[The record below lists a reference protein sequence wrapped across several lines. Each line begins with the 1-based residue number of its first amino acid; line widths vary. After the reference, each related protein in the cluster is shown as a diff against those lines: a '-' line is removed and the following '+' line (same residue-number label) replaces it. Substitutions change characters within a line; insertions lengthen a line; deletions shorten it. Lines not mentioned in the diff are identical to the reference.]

1 MKNIKDLH
9 VSQVRIFPEGTIPY
23 EVLSLPDRLKQLKD
37 RYHFGGEEIPF
48 PLHMPNAPKL
58 MIFQMGE
65 TKIEDKST
73 IIDRLQFEG
82 RKMVLGVA
90 ASSSIANSVFLD
102 IARLINEMAGDELVS
117 EEKALIKTEETRCN
131 VSLEI
136 DYWDVFSDKMK
147 RFVSDIL
154 PKTFDRPVAAT
165 NPNKLAFEIIFEQDF
180 ALFQKQKI
188 HLVPKPLTIEP
199 REGVPFDEH
208 VFFTCSPFDSEA
220 HLRLIEAFE
229 SNFQKLE

>member
-23 EVLSLPDRLKQLKD
+23 EVLSLPDRLKQLKE
-37 RYHFGGEEIPF
+37 RYRFGAEQIPF
-48 PLHMPNAPKL
+48 PLQVPNAPKL

-65 TKIEDKST
+65 AKIENKST
-73 IIDRLQFEG
+73 IIDSLQFEG
-82 RKMVLGVA
+82 RKMVLEVA
-90 ASSSIANSVFLD
+90 ASSDIANTVFLD
-102 IARLINEMAGDELVS
+102 ISRLINEMAGDDLLN
-117 EEKALIKTEETRCN
+117 EEKSLIKTEETRCN

-136 DYWDVFSDKMK
+136 DYWDVFSNEMK

-154 PKTFDRPVAAT
+154 PKMFDRPVAAT
-165 NPNKLAFEIIFEQDF
+165 NPNKLTFEITFTQDF
-180 ALFQKQKI
+180 TLFQKQKI

-208 VFFTCSPFDSEA
+208 VFFTCSPFESET
-220 HLRLIEAFE
+220 HLKLIEAFE
-229 SNFQKLE
+229 SNFHKLK